1 MMDSDDERDEEV
13 PLLGNV
19 TALSIV
25 LTYRKTSPCPS
36 RREMCTM

>member
-19 TALSIV
+19 TASFVV
-25 LTYRKTSPCPS
+25 LMHRKTSPCPS